1 MEFVYVVTRVNSYF
15 YYWLVFHWMN
25 AFIYYVLFNLLF
37 MDIYFTFISWLLWI
51 RLYTDI
57 KIYSEKKYIPGMY
70 FHFPWIIN
78 SPVFFSI
85 FKKKVP
91 VIQGLPSCMARP
103 SYSTTLCPT
112 CLPPLKLGY
121 QQALLCK
128 VILGFLWS
136 SIYKGSISSS
146 NWPCFPSLTLA
157 SEKYYI

>member
-1 MEFVYVVTRVNSYF
+1 MEFVYVVTWVNSYF

-51 RLYTDI
+51 RLYIDI
-57 KIYSEKKYIPGMY
+57 KIYSG
-70 FHFPWIIN
+70 HVFPLPLN
-78 SPVFFSI
+78 YKFSSI
-85 FKKKVP
+85 FLYLKKKIP